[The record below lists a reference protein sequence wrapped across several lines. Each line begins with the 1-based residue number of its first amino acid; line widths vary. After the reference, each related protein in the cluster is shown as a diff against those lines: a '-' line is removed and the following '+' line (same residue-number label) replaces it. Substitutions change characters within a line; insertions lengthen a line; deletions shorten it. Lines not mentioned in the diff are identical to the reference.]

1 MWSGQISPITPSREE
16 QPSPSSP
23 VVNAGDIS
31 PLTPSGTP
39 PLPPTAAAA
48 NSRPQSAYTPPRPL
62 SAYTPPGE
70 KSYTPPPQDCFT
82 PPLPPPPPPPA
93 TAVATATFESPTAK
107 LTPPLP
113 PGPPPPRRRFETE
126 SGEEGS
132 LSGMELKE
140 NIYIYLD
147 SIFAYIFFKGLVTN
161 ATLCQCIH
169 SKSHSQNGT
178 LQSSISIRRGL
189 SPPFPH
195 CICARRSVG
204 KSLPRVLSRDLNS
217 GLPYSRPVHYQLSYA
232 APYFI

>member
-1 MWSGQISPITPSREE
+1 
-16 QPSPSSP
+16 
-23 VVNAGDIS
+23 VNAGDIS

-39 PLPPTAAAA
+39 PLPPTAAS
-48 NSRPQSAYTPPRPL
+48 NTTPRPQSAYTPPRPL

-93 TAVATATFESPTAK
+93 ATATFESPTAK

-140 NIYIYLD
+140 NIFIYTYFYKFY
-147 SIFAYIFFKGLVTN
+147 IFAYTYNLSYCVIVRQCGVVCKKIFPTYKIRGYSRLFVFIN
-161 ATLCQCIH
+161 EFQETLANF
-169 SKSHSQNGT
+169 SQNYSFRSNFSQVSAMSATSGT
-178 LQSSISIRRGL
+178 FRRR
-189 SPPFPH
+189 
-195 CICARRSVG
+195 A
-204 KSLPRVLSRDLNS
+204 SLPAV
-217 GLPYSRPVHYQLSYA
+217 RPSIPRGNTRRCPLLQ
-232 APYFI
+232 